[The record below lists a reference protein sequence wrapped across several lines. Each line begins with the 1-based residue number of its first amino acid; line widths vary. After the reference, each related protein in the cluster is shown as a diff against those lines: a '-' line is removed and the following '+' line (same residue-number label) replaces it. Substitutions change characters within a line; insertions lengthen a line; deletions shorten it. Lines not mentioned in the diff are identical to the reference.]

1 MVIVIAGVS
10 GSGKTT
16 VGTLLAARLGWDFV
30 DGDTLHPAS
39 NIAKMAAGI
48 PLTDR
53 DRLPWLAAITAWMD
67 ERLAAGESVVLACS
81 ALRRSYRDRLLSGRP
96 SARLVF
102 LRVDAELAAERLAG
116 RHGHFFDPGLLDSQF
131 AVLDPPVQPAESAV
145 MVVSAADQPQLI
157 ADEIVHRL
165 AVVR

>member
-1 MVIVIAGVS
+1 VVIVIAGVS